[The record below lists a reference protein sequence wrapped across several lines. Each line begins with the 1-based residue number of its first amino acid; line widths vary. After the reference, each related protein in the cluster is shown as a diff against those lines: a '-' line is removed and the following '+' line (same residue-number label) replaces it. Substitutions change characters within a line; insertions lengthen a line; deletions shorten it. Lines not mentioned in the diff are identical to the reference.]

1 MPCGIWTATYVS
13 SGTRTGAV
21 DLQPAPTPVT
31 IMFIRQLLRSTA
43 YVAVAFSCLVAAAA
57 CGTGAGGPPP
67 GMDAIRTDQLRS
79 DVEVLA
85 DDSMR
90 GRDAGSVD
98 ELRAGAWLAARAR
111 EEGLEPAGEAG
122 TYFQVFPIH
131 RTRQTPRSRVV
142 ISGTPFEIWEEAVV
156 VWAAEGSIDAPIL
169 FVGEGK
175 AADLDTAPDIR
186 GRVVAAVLSAP
197 EDAPPLGPDLSPRRY
212 AMLSVR
218 ERARFLTERGA
229 AAVILV
235 SDSVA
240 GREYKNIAAGWAQGD
255 WSLREGYEADRPP
268 VIWVGPAALD
278 LVKGGGQRP
287 AHRLQAELTVERFVI
302 PSANVIAR
310 VPGSDPSVAEEHVLF
325 SAHHDH
331 LGVRFAWEGDSIWNG
346 ADDNATACA
355 ALLAIGRAFKESPA
369 RRSALFVWHG
379 AEERGLLGSYWHA
392 ENPVI
397 PRESIVAV
405 LNADMIGRSSPDSA
419 ALLGSVAPNLTS
431 TALVQM
437 GLAAN
442 AAVGGFA
449 LDSTWERAGHPENF
463 FRRSDHW
470 PYVQKRIPA
479 LYFTALLHDEYH
491 TPFDEAEKIDW
502 EKLTRITRWM
512 YATGWDVADAAQRP
526 TFERNANLNR

>member
-1 MPCGIWTATYVS
+1 
-13 SGTRTGAV
+13 
-21 DLQPAPTPVT
+21 
-31 IMFIRQLLRSTA
+31 
-43 YVAVAFSCLVAAAA
+43 
-57 CGTGAGGPPP
+57 
-67 GMDAIRTDQLRS
+67 MDAISSDRLES
-79 DVEVLA
+79 DVEFLA
-85 DDSMR
+85 QDNMR
-90 GRDAGSVD
+90 GRDAGSAD
-98 ELRAGAWLAARAR
+98 ELRAGAWLAERAR
-111 EEGLEPAGEAG
+111 EEGLEPAGDDG
-122 TYFQVFPIH
+122 TFFQVFRIY
-131 RTRQTPRSRVV
+131 RTRQTPLSRIV
-142 ISGTPFEIWEEAVV
+142 ISGRPFKIWEEAVV

-169 FVGEGK
+169 FLGEGK
-175 AADLDTAPDIR
+175 EKDLETSPDIR

-197 EDAPPLGPDLSPRRY
+197 EDAPPLGPDLSTRRY

-240 GREYKNIAAGWAQGD
+240 GSEYKNIAAGWAQGD
-255 WSLREGYEADRPP
+255 WSSSAEYEADRPP
-268 VIWVGPAALD
+268 VVWVGPDALD
-278 LVKGGGQRP
+278 LVRDDSRGQAP
-287 AHRLQAELTVERFVI
+287 RLQAELTVERFVV

-310 VPGSDPSVAEEHVLF
+310 APGSDPSVAAEHVLF

-331 LGVRFAWEGDSIWNG
+331 LGVRFAWAGDSIWNG

-392 ENPVI
+392 EHPVI

-479 LYFTALLHDEYH
+479 LYFTALLHEEYH

-512 YATGWDVADAAQRP
+512 YATGWAVANAAQRP
-526 TFERNANLNR
+526 VFEGDANLNQ

>member
-1 MPCGIWTATYVS
+1 
-13 SGTRTGAV
+13 
-21 DLQPAPTPVT
+21 
-31 IMFIRQLLRSTA
+31 
-43 YVAVAFSCLVAAAA
+43 
-57 CGTGAGGPPP
+57 
-67 GMDAIRTDQLRS
+67 MDAIRSDQLRS
-79 DVEVLA
+79 DVEFLA
-85 DDSMR
+85 QDSMR

-98 ELRAGAWLAARAR
+98 ELRAGAWLAERAR
-111 EEGLEPAGEAG
+111 EEGLEPAGDDG
-122 TYFQVFPIH
+122 TFFQVFPIY
-131 RTRQTPRSRVV
+131 RTRQTPRSRIV
-142 ISGTPFEIWEEAVV
+142 ISGKPFKIWEEAVV
-156 VWAAEGSIDAPIL
+156 VWAASSSIDAPIL

-175 AADLDTAPDIR
+175 EEDLETAPDIR

-218 ERARFLTERGA
+218 ERARFLTGRGA

-240 GREYKNIAAGWAQGD
+240 GQEYKNIAAGWAQGD
-255 WSLREGYEADRPP
+255 WSTEEGYEADRPP

-278 LVKGGGQRP
+278 LVKHVELRRAP
-287 AHRLQAELTVERFVI
+287 RLQAELMVERFVV
-302 PSANVIAR
+302 PSANIIAR
-310 VPGSDPSVAEEHVLF
+310 ARGSDPALAGEHVLF

-355 ALLAIGRAFKESPA
+355 ALLAIGRAFRESPA

-392 ENPVI
+392 EHPAI

-419 ALLGSVAPNLTS
+419 ALLGSVPPNLTS
-431 TALVQM
+431 MALVEM

-479 LYFTALLHDEYH
+479 LYFTALLHEEYH
-491 TPFDEAEKIDW
+491 TPFDEADKIDW
-502 EKLTRITRWM
+502 GKLTRMTRWM
-512 YATGWDVADAAQRP
+512 YATGWAVANAGQRP
-526 TFERNANLNR
+526 EFEGSPDLLP

>member
-1 MPCGIWTATYVS
+1 MHIQQH
-13 SGTRTGAV
+13 SGS
-21 DLQPAPTPVT
+21 TP
-31 IMFIRQLLRSTA
+31 RL
-43 YVAVAFSCLVAAAA
+43 AAALFCLLAATA
-57 CGTGAGGPPP
+57 CGTEPGGLPPA
-67 GMDAIRTDQLRS
+67 MDAIRSDQLRS

-85 DDSMR
+85 QDSMR

-98 ELRAGAWLAARAR
+98 ELRAGAWLAERAR
-111 EEGLEPAGEAG
+111 EVGLEPAGEGG

-131 RTRQTPRSRVV
+131 RTRQTPLSRIV
-142 ISGTPFEIWEEAVV
+142 ISGRPFKIWEEAVV
-156 VWAAEGSIDAPIL
+156 VWAAEGTFDSPIV
-169 FVGEGK
+169 FVGGGK
-175 AADLDTAPDIR
+175 AEDLEAAPDIR
-186 GRVVAAVLSAP
+186 GLVVAAVLSAP
-197 EDAPPLGPDLSPRRY
+197 DNAPPLGPDLSSRRY

-240 GREYKNIAAGWAQGD
+240 GGEYENIAAGWAQGN
-255 WSLREGYEADRPP
+255 WSLQEGYEADRPP
-268 VIWVGPAALD
+268 VIWVGPGALD
-278 LVKGGGQRP
+278 LVRGRGQGQAP
-287 AHRLQAELTVERFVI
+287 RLQAELTVERFVV

-310 VPGSDPSVAEEHVLF
+310 AAGSDPALSAEHVLL

-331 LGVRFAWEGDSIWNG
+331 LGVRFAWDGDSIWNG

-355 ALLAIGRAFKESPA
+355 ALLAIGQAFAESPG

-379 AEERGLLGSYWHA
+379 AEEPGFLGSTWHA
-392 ENPVI
+392 RNPVI

-419 ALLGSVAPNLTS
+419 ALLGSVSPNLTS
-431 TALVQM
+431 TALVEI

-449 LDSTWERAGHPENF
+449 LDSTWERPGHPENF

-470 PYVQKRIPA
+470 PYVRSGIPA
-479 LYFTALLHDEYH
+479 LYFTALLHEDYH
-491 TPFDEAEKIDW
+491 TPFDEVDRIDW
-502 EKLTRITRWM
+502 EKLTRMTRWM
-512 YATGWDVADAAQRP
+512 YATGWAVANAAQRP
-526 TFERNANLNR
+526 VFEGDQGLP